1 MYYSIERN
9 ICLVFAKKLSYPTN
23 IKEEHKMKVIVQ
35 VFGLFLFIH
44 LSLVASGSVPDC
56 KCNNFINEHGF
67 GMCQKKD
74 GSYGGAYSCYV
85 DRPSSCDDL
94 HESFTNPEF
103 QISAEACQT
112 LEYVVLKVNELCDE
126 QNIIDDKNECIE
138 AAIST
143 GNDKPY
149 VPPIVKESYLSRYPS
164 GCYLEYYAGHSNV
177 WFNSYTGN
185 ERRSDAA
192 PICRINIPEECID
205 HDPDCPNHA
214 HLCNTDPEIPL
225 YCPKTCGNCDECS
238 NYCDTHDCA
247 WKCPV
252 NKDYSSCGYDFV
264 ALYCAKACG
273 MCKEHPT
280 TTPGQ
285 Y

>member
-1 MYYSIERN
+1 MHHSKDRN
-9 ICLVFAKKLSYPTN
+9 ICLVFAKQLLYPTN
-23 IKEEHKMKVIVQ
+23 IKEEHKMKVIFQ
-35 VFGLFLFIH
+35 VSGIFLFIYM
-44 LSLVASGSVPDC
+44 SSVASGSVPGC

-67 GMCQKKD
+67 GMCQKKS
-74 GSYGGAYSCYV
+74 GRHGGAYICYV
-85 DRPSSCDDL
+85 DRPSSCADL
-94 HESFTNPEF
+94 QESFTNPEF

-112 LEYVVLKVNELCDE
+112 LEYVVLGENELCDE
-126 QNIIDDKNECIE
+126 QNIIDNENECLD
-138 AAIST
+138 AGIST
-143 GNDKPY
+143 GKDSFGED
-149 VPPIVKESYLSRYPS
+149 IKETNARYPR
-164 GCYLEYYAGHSNV
+164 GCYAVDSLL
-177 WFNSYTGN
+177 WFNSHPVGN
-185 ERRSDAA
+185 RNEIAA
-192 PICRINIPEECID
+192 PICRINLPEECVD
-205 HDPDCPNHA
+205 HDPDCPNYV
-214 HLCNTDPEIPL
+214 HLCDSDPEIPL

-273 MCKEHPT
+273 TCKEHST